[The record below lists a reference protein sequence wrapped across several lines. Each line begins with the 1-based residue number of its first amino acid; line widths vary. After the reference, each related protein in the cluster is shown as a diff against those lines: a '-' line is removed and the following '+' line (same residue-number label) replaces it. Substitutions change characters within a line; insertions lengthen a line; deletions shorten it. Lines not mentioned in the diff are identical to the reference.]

1 MMATLVESII
11 GQIFLLVFFIIV
23 VKPLTGDFSYVASYG
38 GGGANIQLSYIIL

>member
-38 GGGANIQLSYIIL
+38 GGANIQLSYIIL